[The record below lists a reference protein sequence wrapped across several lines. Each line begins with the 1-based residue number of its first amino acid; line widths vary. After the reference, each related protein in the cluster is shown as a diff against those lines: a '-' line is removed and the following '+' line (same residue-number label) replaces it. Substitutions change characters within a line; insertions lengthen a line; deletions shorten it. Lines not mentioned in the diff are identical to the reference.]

1 MIHGKV
7 TIKLTRKQT
16 TELRKFWS
24 EKTEGKGPCYCIG
37 QAMIR
42 MGPFW
47 VEPAQAEFIVVDSD
61 MGSVIQAGLDAHKKG
76 DIDGPPSTSRH

>member
-1 MIHGKV
+1 MIHGKI

-16 TELRKFWS
+16 SELRKFWAQ
-24 EKTEGKGPCYCIG
+24 KTDGKGPSYCIG

-47 VEPAQAEFIVVDSD
+47 VEPAQAEFIIVDAD
-61 MGSVIQAGLDAHKKG
+61 MGTSIQSVLYAQ
-76 DIDGPPSTSRH
+76 SRKET